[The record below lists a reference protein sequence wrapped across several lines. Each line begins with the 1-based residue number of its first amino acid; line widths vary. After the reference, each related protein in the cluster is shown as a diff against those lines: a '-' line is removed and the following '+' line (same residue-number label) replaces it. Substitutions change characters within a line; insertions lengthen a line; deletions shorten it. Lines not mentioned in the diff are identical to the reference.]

1 MREDYGS
8 YGHVKVYGAE
18 DFASLLRR
26 AGRSLTRKEVNTI
39 LREEAVPIREIAKSD
54 AKMGV
59 NPQQKTTQIG
69 NRMGGKVTIP
79 PGTISK
85 SIGIKIA
92 RKTTHPSVIVVPRIT
107 KNYKSGWF
115 AHFIHAGT
123 ADRTT
128 SKGHYRGAIRRT
140 VKFMDRAGSTS
151 NLSAASAKVGA
162 RLIRKLEEVGL

>member
-1 MREDYGS
+1 MRTDYGS

-18 DFASLLRR
+18 DFAALLRR
-26 AGRSLTRKEVNTI
+26 AGRSLERKEVNKI
-39 LREEAVPIREIAKSD
+39 LREEAVPIRNIAKAD
-54 AKMGV
+54 AKMGI
-59 NPQQKTTQIG
+59 NPKQKTSKVS
-69 NRMGGKVTIP
+69 NRMGGKVAIP
-79 PGTISK
+79 PGTISD

-140 VKFMDRAGSTS
+140 VKFMDRAGSPS
-151 NLSAASAKVGA
+151 NLAAASARVSA
-162 RLIRKLEEVGL
+162 RLINELEKVGM